1 MRGASRKS
9 RETFKRALLAR
20 DGRCLVCGSWL
31 DDSTINAHHVT
42 TKGAG
47 GSDQPEN
54 GISLC
59 QACHVSVH
67 NGHITPATL
76 RWLLVLNYGY
86 AYDDWLLGDVEDQ
99 RAAEEL
105 FHRLS
110 PKSLPL

>member
-1 MRGASRKS
+1 MKRTARHN
-9 RETFKRALLAR
+9 FKGILLRR
-20 DGRCLVCGSWL
+20 DGRCLVCGAYL
-31 DDSTINAHHVT
+31 DEDTINPHHIT

-76 RWLLVLNYGY
+76 RWILWFAYNYEYQDWELGNENDRQQAFDLLHHRVVY
-86 AYDDWLLGDVEDQ
+86 APRW
-99 RAAEEL
+99 
-105 FHRLS
+105 
-110 PKSLPL
+110 

>member
-1 MRGASRKS
+1 MRSATR

-31 DDSTINAHHVT
+31 DDSTINPHHVT

-76 RWLLVLNYGY
+76 RWLLVFNYGY
-86 AYDDWLLGDVEDQ
+86 QYDDWLLGDTDDRQ
-99 RAAEEL
+99 TAEA
-105 FHRLS
+105 FYYRLNS
-110 PKSLPL
+110 KPLPL